1 PASSDSPPYLR
12 RSADADDRLIRERYS
27 ARRSRRLRVVAPAF
41 ARSYGFLFSG
51 PRQSE
56 LVSEVQCCLVQ
67 GQLVDRRPEVEHV
80 SHRRALGMETTEH
93 ILAQVHR
100 ERSTA
105 VCRLSVHRTRSTKLL
120 ASGVQLAGQAEMFED
135 LAHGHLVA
143 EECKVHHRSLERG
156 QLVCPS
162 FSL

>member
-1 PASSDSPPYLR
+1 MTATRGTRHWGQNGRVERQFGSVAYRVGLFRWRCAEHLPASSDSPPYLR
-12 RSADADDRLIRERYS
+12 RLADADDRLIRERYS
-27 ARRSRRLRVVAPAF
+27 ARRSKRLRVVAPAF

-120 ASGVQLAGQAEMFED
+120 ASGVQL
-135 LAHGHLVA
+135 
-143 EECKVHHRSLERG
+143 
-156 QLVCPS
+156 
-162 FSL
+162 